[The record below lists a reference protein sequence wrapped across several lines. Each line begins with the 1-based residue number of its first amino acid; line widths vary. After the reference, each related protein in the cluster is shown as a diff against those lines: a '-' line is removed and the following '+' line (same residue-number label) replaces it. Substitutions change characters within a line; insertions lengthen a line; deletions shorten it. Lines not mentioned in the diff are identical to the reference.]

1 VCLAGQCVTKAPP
14 DGFVCVEASPCTQ
27 DGHCANQVC
36 VSPPSLVLEPTWQF
50 QLPDPDGGP
59 AEAWS
64 DLLVSSDGGVG
75 VSSYFLSLPTLD
87 VNRVPTALAA
97 SARRC
102 IRWREGLVC
111 ADYPTGSTVS
121 LIDASGATRWSYV
134 DVRTD
139 LPQFAGP
146 SVDAFLARLVAVS
159 EDQVAAVFESRTNN
173 PDGSDPRCRRF
184 GIVTFDAQGHR
195 LAMAMINH
203 PIFDTCNHPHSY
215 GVAAD
220 TSGHLY
226 FAFTPSQT
234 DNPATAMDGTVLMR
248 YSQSLSLDWV
258 TVEPGLVGGELAVAR
273 GTVFHERASRVWS
286 AASGL
291 PLGDLPVPFGF
302 GVVARD
308 VILPAPAEGA
318 TQAVGVDPVTLALKW
333 SQPLPAAAG
342 GPISLATMKTSFG
355 DRTVMLAFTG
365 DAGARLV
372 SGTDVA
378 NGAALFT
385 CPIDLPER
393 PVQSALTPGQLT
405 VMSGPRPTVDGFPVC
420 DQCDPRWARTRNVFR
435 TWSTPQLTPA
445 SAPWPGAWGGIGHD
459 HAEDP
464 VP

>member
-1 VCLAGQCVTKAPP
+1 M
-14 DGFVCVEASPCTQ
+14 
-27 DGHCANQVC
+27 
-36 VSPPSLVLEPTWQF
+36 
-50 QLPDPDGGP
+50 
-59 AEAWS
+59 
-64 DLLVSSDGGVG
+64 
-75 VSSYFLSLPTLD
+75 
-87 VNRVPTALAA
+87 
-97 SARRC
+97 
-102 IRWREGLVC
+102 
-111 ADYPTGSTVS
+111 
-121 LIDASGATRWSYV
+121 
-134 DVRTD
+134 
-139 LPQFAGP
+139 FAGP
-146 SVDAFLARLVAVS
+146 SVDLFLARLVALS
-159 EDQVAAVFESRTNN
+159 EDQLAAVFESRTNN
-173 PDGSDPRCRRF
+173 PDGSDPRCRHF
-184 GIVTFDAQGHR
+184 GVVTFDPQGHR
-195 LAMAMINH
+195 LAVAMINH
-203 PIFDTCNHPHSY
+203 PLFDTCNHPHSY

-248 YSQSLSLDWV
+248 YSQSLGLDWV
-258 TVEPGLVGGELAVAR
+258 TVEPGLVGGELAVAH

-286 AASGL
+286 AATGL

-302 GVVARD
+302 GVVASD

-318 TQAVGVDPVTLALKW
+318 TQAVGVDPTTLALKW
-333 SQPLPAAAG
+333 NQPLPGAAG
-342 GPISLATMKTSFG
+342 GPISLATMQTSFG
-355 DRTVMLAFTG
+355 PRTVMLAFTG

-378 NGAALFT
+378 NGASLFT

-420 DQCDPRWARTRNVFR
+420 DQCDPRWARTRNVVR

-445 SAPWPGAWGGIGHD
+445 VAPWPGAWGGIGHD